1 MKNIIVCLVLSI
13 VSWLYYFYERK
24 KATQNEEGDWIDRF
38 WKFGLDFKI
47 LLMAIG
53 TAFLT
58 IYFIIDYF
66 RK

>member
-24 KATQNEEGDWIDRF
+24 THKKNEGDWIDRF
-38 WKFGLDFKI
+38 WKVGLDFKI
-47 LLMAIG
+47 LFMAIG

-58 IYFIIDYF
+58 LYFIIDYF
-66 RK
+66 